1 MVWPPARRRNDAH
14 TCIRRV
20 RAPFDGRGDRHWWLH
35 HHGPLAC
42 LIVRGRRR
50 GRRFAVMLERWR
62 RRRQDRLGALPRRT
76 PVPGSG
82 LHVCPG
88 CRAPFVHP
96 VARSRIDGSRWSMI
110 LRCGDCGWQR
120 EVVVADDVVVRFDD
134 DVRADRERLA
144 READAFA
151 AALDRDLIDAA
162 DFMR

>member
-1 MVWPPARRRNDAH
+1 
-14 TCIRRV
+14 
-20 RAPFDGRGDRHWWLH
+20 
-35 HHGPLAC
+35 
-42 LIVRGRRR
+42 
-50 GRRFAVMLERWR
+50 MLERWR
-62 RRRQDRLGALPRRT
+62 RRRRDRLGALPRRT

-88 CRAPFVHP
+88 CLAPFVHP

-110 LRCGDCGWQR
+110 LCCGECRSQR

-134 DVRADRERLA
+134 DVRAATRSIARAIERADRDRLA